1 MIQRIQTLYL
11 IISIICLAAVSFG
24 MAVLNME
31 DTGFHGFVSAYGKT
45 ILTHEGETQAVLFR
59 PLFIIPLV
67 LILLCAWTIF
77 SYKKLKFQLQLGRL
91 TFLLYTFTLAMLLL
105 YNEIA
110 EPITKGVET
119 VYTFAPGFYVFTAG
133 LPFVFLA
140 NLAIRKDKKLLDSL
154 NRLR

>member
-11 IISIICLAAVSFG
+11 AISIICLATVSFG
-24 MAVLNME
+24 MAVLNMK
-31 DTGFHGFVSAYGKT
+31 DKGFHGYVSAYGKT
-45 ILTHEGETQAVLFR
+45 IFTHEGEVDTVLFR
-59 PLFIIPLV
+59 PLFIIPLI

-77 SYKKLKFQLQLGRL
+77 VFKNLKLQLQLGRL
-91 TFLLYTFTLAMLLL
+91 TFLLYTVAIALVLL
-105 YNEIA
+105 YNEMA

-119 VYTFAPGFYVFTAG
+119 EYAFAPGFFIFVAG

-140 NLAIRKDKKLLDSL
+140 NLGIRKDKKLLDSL